1 MKTLTLGF
9 LAAVVVGTGTLAA
22 QTQSSGESD
31 SLKRLRQII
40 AEQKQNPDKVI
51 RDINTN
57 PPPAEATN
65 AASGQ
70 KGAPTTG
77 PASRPPLEF
86 KPAPPPEPP
95 TGKKAAAAELER
107 QFLNGKLSERKYK
120 KALAELDNPS
130 NPPASQ
136 TKTKP
141 APSTATTLPTT
152 TATTPAPTTTATTP
166 APTTAATPPTTAV
179 TPSKPPPGQSVVT
192 PTTPP
197 QPAAN
202 QKSVS
207 EVEARID
214 EMIRQKEARERAAK
228 TTNAPPAAG
237 VKSTKRE
244 RLDFLLRQVVDGKL
258 SDAEYKKER
267 EKILAEPE

>member
-1 MKTLTLGF
+1 MKTPTLGL

-57 PPPAEATN
+57 PPPTEATN
-65 AASGQ
+65 AAPGQ
-70 KGAPTTG
+70 KVAPKTVS
-77 PASRPPLEF
+77 AARPSLEF
-86 KPAPPPEPP
+86 KPAPPAEPP
-95 TGKKAAAAELER
+95 PGKKAAAAELER

-120 KALAELDNPS
+120 KALTELDNVSKPVAE
-130 NPPASQ
+130 PVAVQAAPQ
-136 TKTKP
+136 PKP
-141 APSTATTLPTT
+141 AL
-152 TATTPAPTTTATTP
+152 PAPPPPPPPKPSPEKVVVSP
-166 APTTAATPPTTAV
+166 APPT
-179 TPSKPPPGQSVVT
+179 S
-192 PTTPP
+192 PP

-202 QKSVS
+202 HKSVS